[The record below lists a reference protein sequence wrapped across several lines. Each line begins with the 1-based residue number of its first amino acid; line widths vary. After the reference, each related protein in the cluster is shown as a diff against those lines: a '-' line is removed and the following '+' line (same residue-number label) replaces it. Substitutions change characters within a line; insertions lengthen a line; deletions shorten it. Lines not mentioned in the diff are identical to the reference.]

1 MAVREKSIEEV
12 AQARGSEV
20 KLDQS
25 ATGRR
30 DSLPEYE
37 SVIDSCSVSLDQLIE
52 ASRVSRARSNK
63 DERSRMLYG
72 SYLPR
77 LRQAYE
83 DRNGE
88 IEESFVAQN
97 IDAGALLV
105 RVPRKSGLTRK
116 KKDQLTIHLRYPP
129 DAVALVAPEFEET
142 LWRCS
147 ALGRRSR
154 QLLRSTNAQMVLRL
168 MYSLIVYLL
177 SVLDSQQGAPE
188 SLRKARIAGALATAR
203 EHLDSAQE
211 QHIRSAIWG
220 AHLAY
225 CQGMIMG
232 FAVLL
237 AVLASIVYF
246 GSSIDDV
253 EFSRILITLGAG
265 GLGALV
271 SVMHRLTTDQL
282 KLNYTAEHNSLRLL
296 GAFRPLLGGIL
307 GLVVYVFITGDL
319 LDISGPTDS
328 PIKTLYFL
336 AAIAFL
342 AGFSE
347 RFAQDTL
354 TQATPISMG
363 ASKKKSDT
371 PATDHM
377 EGSPEQRE
385 SRKQEEAPA
394 ARSPG
399 VATL

>member
-20 KLDQS
+20 KLDQPGP
-25 ATGRR
+25 GRR
-30 DSLPEYE
+30 DSLSEYE
-37 SVIDSCSVSLDQLIE
+37 SVIESRSVSLNQLIE
-52 ASRVSRARSNK
+52 ASRMSRARTNK

-83 DRNGE
+83 ERNGE
-88 IEESFVAQN
+88 IEESFIAQN

-105 RVPRKSGLTRK
+105 RVPRKGGLIRK

-282 KLNYTAEHNSLRLL
+282 KLNYMAEHNSLRLL

-363 ASKKKSDT
+363 TSKKKSEA